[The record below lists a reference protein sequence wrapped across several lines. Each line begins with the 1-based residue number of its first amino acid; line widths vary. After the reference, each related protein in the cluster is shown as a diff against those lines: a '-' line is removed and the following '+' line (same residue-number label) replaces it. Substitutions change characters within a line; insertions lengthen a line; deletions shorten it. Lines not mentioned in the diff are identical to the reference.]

1 MKIRVYTVP
10 LPAVLV
16 LLVLST
22 GLACLPGTCAADQF
36 TPEEK
41 RGKQIYLKTTSPSG
55 KEIKAFVGKSLMEAP
70 GAALPCVNCH
80 GHDGVGLVESGV
92 TATTISWEELTKA
105 YGVKHPTG
113 RERPAYRED
122 TVARAITEGVDA
134 AGNTLDAAMPRYA
147 MSQDDLQDLIRY
159 LKRLGTI
166 LDPGL
171 SETLIRLGTI
181 LPARGRFAPMGQA
194 MRGIMHAYFDELNQ
208 GGGIYNRKLQLVV
221 ADYPDNL
228 NGTLATARQLLD
240 EDIFAIFGAFIAG
253 GDIEIADLVESEEV
267 PLVGPL
273 TLFTED
279 ISALNRFTFYLFS
292 GLREQMRALVV
303 YARQQLVKPDPRVAV
318 LYPEGE
324 IPADIVAAIEEQC
337 RKQGWNSLDKISFPA
352 GGLDAALLVSPLGQK
367 GTEAIFFL
375 GSGEELQALL
385 RAAESAHWNP
395 YVFVSGS
402 RVGEGIL
409 DVPMVFSHRV
419 FLAYPTLPSDQRDA
433 GMNELSQLL
442 EKHKLPRVH
451 LAAQISA
458 YCAAKILVEGLKRVG
473 RNLSREKLVASL
485 EKLHD
490 FDTGLT
496 PRITYGPNRRIG
508 ALGAYIVTV
517 DLEKR
522 DFVPASKW
530 ITLE

>member
-1 MKIRVYTVP
+1 MNKRAH
-10 LPAVLV
+10 AVLFRAALAV
-16 LLVLST
+16 SALCIV
-22 GLACLPGTCAADQF
+22 LACLPGTSAADQL

-55 KEIKAFVGKSLMEAP
+55 KDIKAFVGKSLMEAP

-80 GHDGVGLVESGV
+80 GYDGVGLVESGV
-92 TATTISWEELTKA
+92 TATTITWEELTKA
-105 YGVKHPTG
+105 YGVKHLTG

-122 TVARAITEGVDA
+122 TVERAITAGVDSG
-134 AGNTLDAAMPRYA
+134 GNVLDVAMPRYS

-171 SETLIRLGTI
+171 SETLIRVGTI

-194 MRGIMHAYFDELNQ
+194 MRGIMHAYFDEMNQ

-240 EDIFAIFGAFIAG
+240 EDIFAIVGAFIAG
-253 GDIEIADLVESEEV
+253 GDIEIAALVESEEV

-292 GLREQMRALVV
+292 GLREQMRALVE
-303 YARQQLVKPDPRVAV
+303 YARQQFVKPDPRVAV

-324 IPADIVAAIEEQC
+324 IPPDIVAAVEEQC
-337 RKQGWNSLDKISFPA
+337 RKQGWNSLDKTSFPA
-352 GGLDAALLVSPLGQK
+352 GGMDAASLVSQLRQT
-367 GTEAIFFL
+367 GTEAVFFL
-375 GSGEELQALL
+375 GSGEQLKALL

-409 DVPMVFSHRV
+409 DVPRVFSHRV

-496 PRITYGPNRRIG
+496 PRITYDPNRRIG
-508 ALGAYIVTV
+508 ALGAYIVGV

-522 DFVPASKW
+522 DFVPVSKW